1 MKKKMKKREIN
12 KISVKRLVIIFFALN
27 IGFFLIML
35 LASTIP
41 YSVIEDRVE
50 EAKEIVMEEG
60 DYPQYCYSSPGA
72 KVNNSTDAH
81 MLQYL
86 KPLSNNIFKIAVV
99 EHYPRY
105 WYGHQAFLRTLFVF
119 FDWGMIRYINMF
131 LFYGAAVLFLC
142 TLKEKLGAL
151 MTIFTF
157 AAFVSSYFTVLPM
170 AVSSLGAPMI
180 IFMSCTLLLKRYGI
194 WEEEQYACFFLTVG
208 AVFNCFVGLN
218 IPLLS
223 MGLPMLYYFYMKIK
237 EKKGNLKENLIQLI
251 KFGALWGVG
260 YGGTWVFKWILASVV
275 LKTNIISNA
284 ANQAVYRMGG
294 DVKEP
299 VNLLRVFSWN
309 IWIMFK
315 PLLGLWIVLAILW
328 FLLFCFFRK
337 KTEEILSFIP
347 IVLIGASP
355 YVWYLILANHSQ
367 LHYWST
373 FRLQILTVI
382 ALLVFWSSSI
392 DWKKVKEKIRKN

>member
-1 MKKKMKKREIN
+1 MKKKEIN
-12 KISVKRLVIIFFALN
+12 KISVKKLIIIFFALN

-50 EAKEIVMEEG
+50 EAKEIVREEG

-72 KVNNSTDAH
+72 KLNNFTDAH

-105 WYGHQAFLRTLFVF
+105 WYGHQAILRTLFVF

-131 LFYGAAVLFLC
+131 LYYGITLLFFFY
-142 TLKEKLGAL
+142 LKEKLGVL
-151 MTIFTF
+151 ITIVTF
-157 AAFVSSYFTVLPM
+157 IAVVSSYFSVLPM
-170 AVSSLGAPMI
+170 AVSSLKAPVF
-180 IFMSCTLLLKRYGI
+180 IFTSCILLLKHYEK
-194 WEEEQYACFFLTVG
+194 WKEEQYACFFLTIG
-208 AVFNCFVGLN
+208 AAFNCFIGLDN
-218 IPLLS
+218 PLLS
-223 MGLPMLYYFYMKIK
+223 VGLPLLYYFYMKMR
-237 EKKGNLKENLIQLI
+237 EQKGSLKENLVQLI
-251 KFGALWGVG
+251 KFGALWGIG
-260 YGGTWVFKWILASVV
+260 YGGTWVFKWILASAV
-275 LKTNIISNA
+275 LKRNIISDA

-294 DVKEP
+294 NVKEP

-337 KTEEILSFIP
+337 KTKEILSFIP

-367 LHYWST
+367 VHYWTT